1 MKKIILLTS
10 LVSMFFLSSAP
21 IGVTQNVSR
30 GHIFAPRRN
39 VIKGGSQTLRLLN
52 WEDYIYLNDPDNGYY
67 EDDMVDQF
75 EEYARSLGY
84 TDVEVVYSTTDTVET
99 MLNELETG
107 KAHFD
112 LICPSD
118 YGIQK
123 LMANDMLVNLRSL
136 MDEYQLT
143 TYDTYVS
150 KTIQDYLYNL
160 EATSK
165 ATNELLRVSD
175 YAYGYMWGTLG
186 LLFNPEYDLYKN
198 NGISPEKVITD
209 MMDYSILWNTEY
221 NGSISLKDSIR
232 DTYFVGLAQAKRD
245 LLISYMEDFEN
256 GLLTKEEYNQKLSVE
271 LNDASQEAVEMV
283 KNVLL
288 DVKKN
293 IFGLEVDS
301 GKQDIVKGTIG
312 INLAWSGDSVY
323 SMDLADAYNEEVGN
337 DVEYGICYSVPE
349 TGANIWFDGWCMP
362 KDVRSEAQQ
371 HLACLFIDFISDPKN
386 AAKNTSY
393 IGYTPFIGGDEVLDL
408 MRDWYDIRTELIY
421 YYDEEGEYETD
432 DERYLS
438 LYYVDPL
445 TSEECEVWYEDVHSI
460 EDNDPIYDDVELYY
474 YLSDEE
480 LVNLEVE
487 GQIATYNDYLVMD
500 FDEYEEVDLSYFFNE
515 SLTEYEDGVDTLFY
529 SDCYLPYTY
538 IDENGN
544 EVQNRCVGRQ
554 FFTQFPAED
563 TIYRCVMMRDFGE
576 NNDNVRI
583 MWEDFKANIIEPWIY
598 IVFGVI
604 VGLILL
610 GFGINYSQ
618 KMIKK
623 NNRNNR
629 LKEKREKK

>member
-1 MKKIILLTS
+1 MKKIVLLTS

-30 GHIFAPRRN
+30 GDIFAPRRN

-150 KTIQDYLYNL
+150 KTIQNYLYNL

-209 MMDYSILWNTEY
+209 MMDYSVLWDTEY

-245 LLISYMEDFEN
+245 LLLSYMEDFEN

-271 LNDASQEAVEMV
+271 LNDASPEAVEMV

-323 SMDLADAYNEEVGN
+323 SIDLADAYNEEVGN

-362 KDVRSEAQQ
+362 KDARSEAQQ
-371 HLACLFIDFISDPKN
+371 HLACLFIDFISDPEN

-445 TSEECEVWYEDVHSI
+445 TLEECEVWYEDVHSI

-480 LVNLEVE
+480 LANLEVE
-487 GQIATYNDYLVMD
+487 GQVATYNDYLVMD

-598 IVFGVI
+598 IVFGVV

>member
-1 MKKIILLTS
+1 MKKIILITS

-150 KTIQDYLYNL
+150 KTIQNYLYNL

-487 GQIATYNDYLVMD
+487 GQVATYNDYLVMD
-500 FDEYEEVDLSYFFNE
+500 FGEYEEVDLTYFFNE